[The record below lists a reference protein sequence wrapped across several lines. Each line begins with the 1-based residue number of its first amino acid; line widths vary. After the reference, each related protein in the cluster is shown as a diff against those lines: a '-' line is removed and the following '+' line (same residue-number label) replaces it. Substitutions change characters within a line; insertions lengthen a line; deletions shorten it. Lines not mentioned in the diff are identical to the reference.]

1 MGQPALIRR
10 RSVLAT
16 GLALASPFGFTQAS
30 STKPDASRFFARR
43 QMLAAILSPD
53 GKRLAMTT
61 VASHGRVVL
70 NVLELATMAPT
81 LVYGTDSVD
90 VDQVVWVNNDRL
102 AFTMADLETPNGQ
115 QDAAPGLF
123 AVNADS
129 KSFKQLV
136 ERTSAWSKTGTGG
149 ASLEPWNTYLLDGNS
164 LRKGDEVLVVR
175 PESFEDKDVGYIKL
189 LKLNTRTG
197 RAEEVDGPLH
207 SVGWWPDSQG
217 ELRAALTRDKEKA
230 ALRWKDPSSGQ
241 WRVLSE
247 FNIYTD
253 DANMQVRHVGPDGKL
268 YVTARR
274 GNDKQAMWLLDPTNG
289 KWSDAPLA
297 QSPLFDV
304 DAQVVARQDKV
315 LGLRFTID
323 AEVTQW
329 LDADLQ
335 GLQKQMD
342 KVLPRTT
349 NRLSV
354 PWQGDSP
361 WVLIE
366 AFSDVQ
372 PTQFILFNRVTK
384 QFSRLGAVRPDIDA
398 RQMATMRLE
407 RIKARDGTEV
417 PVWVT
422 LPPGVASPKNL
433 PMVVLVHGGPW
444 VHGPSWHWN
453 AEVQFLAARGYVVL
467 QPQFRGTR
475 GFGDAFF
482 KASWKQWGKA
492 MQTDVADA
500 TRWAI
505 AQGIADPKRVA
516 IAGASYGGYATLMGL
531 VRDPDLFR
539 CGVAWVGVTDLDM
552 LYSVNWSDF
561 SDNFK
566 KFGMPAMLGDRVKDA
581 VDLKENSPL
590 THAAKITQPLLLAY
604 GEKDQRVPLVH
615 GEKFRKAVQP
625 VNRALEWVEYKD
637 EGHGW
642 RDPANQVDFYNR
654 MAKFLDQHLAP

>member
-1 MGQPALIRR
+1 MGRPALIRR

-16 GLALASPFGFTQAS
+16 GLALASPFGFAQAS
-30 STKPDASRFFARR
+30 NTKPDASRFFARR

-304 DAQVVARQDKV
+304 DAHVVARQDKV

-329 LDADLQ
+329 LDADMQ

-422 LPPGVASPKNL
+422 LPPGAVSPKNL

-482 KASWKQWGKA
+482 KASWKQWGKS

>member
-1 MGQPALIRR
+1 
-10 RSVLAT
+10 
-16 GLALASPFGFTQAS
+16 
-30 STKPDASRFFARR
+30 
-43 QMLAAILSPD
+43 
-53 GKRLAMTT
+53 MTT

-475 GFGDAFF
+475 GFGDALF